1 MIKITESC
9 TGCFACASICPLQ
22 SISLQVNEFGEL
34 YPTIDQTK
42 CVDCGMCTKVCPTN
56 STVRGVKPEAVYA
69 AYSKNLEIY
78 KQSTSGGISME
89 IAKVILSNGGIVYG
103 TGMDGVSANIIR
115 VDSEKDLCLI
125 QGSKY
130 VQSHMNDAMQHI
142 KKDLEAGKKV
152 VFFGVPCQVAGVR
165 NFFKKS
171 VEGLY
176 LIDILCHGAPSQ
188 DCLLQGISL
197 ETEKQVVNVKFRENT
212 KYCLS
217 LTTSSG
223 SIIKVPYR
231 RSYWFNGFVEGYI
244 MREVCYSCGY
254 AKTERMGDISLGD
267 FWGLNR
273 EKTALKHPYGI
284 NLVLV
289 NTPKGK
295 SLWNILEE
303 NVFFEEHELTEAI
316 PYNHSLEHPID
327 KPNEYNIFRKMY
339 SEAGGAYAIRNA
351 FRKKTRY
358 IRVRRWF
365 AKHKI
370 LSLVVMKLPK
380 ISNKLKDY
388 PD

>member
-9 TGCFACASICPLQ
+9 TGCFACVSICPLQ

-56 STVRGVKPEAVYA
+56 SPVLGVKPEAVYA

-78 KQSTSGGISME
+78 KKSTSGGISME

-103 TGMDGVSANIIR
+103 TGMEGVRANIIR
-115 VDSEKDLCLI
+115 VDSEEDLCLI

-130 VQSHMNDAMQHI
+130 VQSHMNDAMRHI
-142 KKDLEAGKKV
+142 KRDLEAGKKV
-152 VFFGVPCQVAGVR
+152 AFFGVPCQVAGVR

-197 ETEKQVVNVKFRENT
+197 ETEKQVVSVKFRENT

-217 LTTSSG
+217 LTSSSG
-223 SIIKVPYR
+223 SVIKVPYR

-244 MREVCYSCGY
+244 MREACYSCDY
-254 AKTERMGDISLGD
+254 AKIDRMGDISLGD
-267 FWGLNR
+267 FWGLNG
-273 EKTALKHPYGI
+273 EKTELKHPYGV

-289 NTPKGK
+289 NTSTGRT
-295 SLWNILEE
+295 LWELTQK
-303 NVFFEEHELTEAI
+303 NVFFEKHELTEAL
-316 PYNHSLEHPID
+316 PYNHSLERPLS
-327 KPNEYNIFRKMY
+327 KPNEYNTFRKMY
-339 SEAGGAYAIRNA
+339 SEFGGAYAIQNA
-351 FRKKTRY
+351 FRKKTKY
-358 IRVRRWF
+358 IRIRRWL
-365 AKHKI
+365 AKHKA
-370 LSLVVMKLPK
+370 LSSVVTKIPK
-380 ISNKLKDY
+380 IGNKLKDY